1 MPLATYGTFGNNFP
15 DSPVLTVSM
24 AIEFLSQIGSVLE
37 YMHSNN
43 IIHHDIKRGN
53 ILIFENGFAL
63 SDFSVSVIL
72 NDDNQNSSLA
82 IDEENILRTIAI
94 FKIANP
100 KSDEYY
106 TKKIEEINKMFKTIY
121 GSNQKEDTKIMSIV
135 KNEKTKSSMV
145 TV

>member
-1 MPLATYGTFGNNFP
+1 MNKLKK
-15 DSPVLTVSM
+15 LT
-24 AIEFLSQIGSVLE
+24 IE
-37 YMHSNN
+37 
-43 IIHHDIKRGN
+43 
-53 ILIFENGFAL
+53 
-63 SDFSVSVIL
+63 
-72 NDDNQNSSLA
+72 
-82 IDEENILRTIAI
+82 
-94 FKIANP
+94 IANP

>member
-1 MPLATYGTFGNNFP
+1 MNKLKKLTIEIAT
-15 DSPVLTVSM
+15 
-24 AIEFLSQIGSVLE
+24 
-37 YMHSNN
+37 
-43 IIHHDIKRGN
+43 
-53 ILIFENGFAL
+53 
-63 SDFSVSVIL
+63 
-72 NDDNQNSSLA
+72 
-82 IDEENILRTIAI
+82 
-94 FKIANP
+94 P